1 MTLTVRGDTRVPPDK
16 SITHRALIVAALA
29 RGESVIRTPLDAA
42 DTRSTAEALRRL
54 GCRLPELV
62 RGEVTLRS
70 PGCAGWTPARGRL
83 DCGNSGTTAR
93 LLLGCLAGAGV
104 EATLDGDASLRGR
117 PMARVTQPLEGAGAR
132 FRYLE
137 QAGRLPLEVAG
148 GRLAPFAHVSS
159 VASAQVKSALL
170 LAAVAGGVPVRVSE
184 PVPSRDHTERLLRHL
199 GVHVG
204 AGWGAEGWELSLADP
219 PGELSPFELT
229 VPGDP
234 SSAAGRLALA
244 LLADAGEL
252 TLRGVLANPTRL
264 GFVELLRRMGA
275 EIEVEMEEGGGPEP
289 TATLIA
295 RPSRLRGVQVGAE
308 EVPAAI
314 DELVLLGALGARAEG
329 ETVVRGAAELRLKES
344 DRIAALV
351 ANLRGIGAQA
361 EESPDGFTVLGSD
374 APLRGRVTTH
384 GDHRVA
390 LAFGVLGA
398 LPGNRIEIDD
408 PGCVAVS
415 DPAFWEELKLLT
427 TG

>member
-1 MTLTVRGDTRVPPDK
+1 MGLTVRGEARVAPDK

-54 GCRLPELV
+54 GCRLPELA
-62 RGEVTLRS
+62 RGEVTLHS
-70 PGCAGWTPARGRL
+70 PGVSEWGPAQARL

-117 PMARVTQPLEGAGAR
+117 PMDRATQPLEGAGAR

-137 QAGRLPLEVAG
+137 QPGRLPVAVAG
-148 GRLAPFAHVSS
+148 GRLASFAHVSS

-170 LAAVAGGVPVRVSE
+170 LAGVAAGVPVRVSE

-204 AGWGAEGWELSLADP
+204 ATRGEEGWELSLADP
-219 PGELSPFELT
+219 PGELRSFELT

-234 SSAAGRLALA
+234 SAAASRVALA

-264 GFVELLRRMGA
+264 GFVALLRRMGA
-275 EIEVEMEEGGGPEP
+275 RLEVEEEEGGGPEP
-289 TATLIA
+289 TATLTA
-295 RPSRLRGVQVGAE
+295 RPSRLRGVEVGAE

-314 DELVLLGALGARAEG
+314 DELVLLGALAARAEG

-344 DRIAALV
+344 DRIAVLV
-351 ANLRGIGAQA
+351 ANLRGLGVRA
-361 EESPDGFTVLGSD
+361 EELPDGFTVLGGD
-374 APLRGRVTTH
+374 APLRGRVATH

-390 LAFGVLGA
+390 MAFGVLAA

-408 PGCVAVS
+408 PACVAVS
-415 DPAFWEELKLLT
+415 DPAFWEELRLLT